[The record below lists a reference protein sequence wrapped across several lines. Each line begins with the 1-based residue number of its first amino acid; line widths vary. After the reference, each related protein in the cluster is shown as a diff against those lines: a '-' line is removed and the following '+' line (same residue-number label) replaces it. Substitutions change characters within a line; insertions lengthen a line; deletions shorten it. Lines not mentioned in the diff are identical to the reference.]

1 LGVVGRRIC
10 GCLSNDLGDRV
21 PDSFRINRIDSSFR
35 RNRTLKKER
44 IMSTAALNP
53 AAPSASSFSR
63 NLRIFIRE
71 ARFEF
76 VRLLRTRPFSFSV
89 VGFPV
94 VFYIFFGLIMNRG
107 EHIGSV
113 SVAKYTLAGYSV
125 FGVVGASLF
134 AIGVGLSSE
143 LAAGWLDLKRASPMP
158 PIAYLLAKCTS
169 AMAFGVIIVNFLALL
184 AVAIGHVSLTLPE
197 YAGMIGLAVAG
208 AIPFACMGM
217 ALAMLIPANAAPG
230 IVNMIYLP
238 MSFCGGLWIPIM
250 FLPHFLQKLAVVM
263 PTYHLAQLML
273 SSFGYPSAGTASSHW
288 LGLLGFTLLMLG
300 IASIAN
306 RRLEQNS

>member
-1 LGVVGRRIC
+1 MFLPAAG
-10 GCLSNDLGDRV
+10 
-21 PDSFRINRIDSSFR
+21 FE
-35 RNRTLKKER
+35 KER
-44 IMSTAALNP
+44 TMSTAALSLT
-53 AAPSASSFSR
+53 AAFRANSLSR
-63 NLRIFIRE
+63 NLRIFVRE

-94 VFYIFFGLIMNRG
+94 VFYVFFGLIMNRG
-107 EHIGSV
+107 EHIGGV

-134 AIGVGLSSE
+134 AIGVGLASE
-143 LAAGWLDLKRASPMP
+143 LNAGWLDLKRASPMP
-158 PIAYLLAKCTS
+158 PIAYVLAKCSS
-169 AMAFGVIIVNFLALL
+169 AMAFGVIIVNILAVL

-197 YAGMIGLAVAG
+197 YARMMGLTVAG

-217 ALAMLIPANAAPG
+217 ALALLIPANAAPG

-238 MSFCGGLWIPIM
+238 MSFCGGLWVPIM
-250 FLPHFLQKLAVVM
+250 FLPHFMQKVAVLM

-273 SSFGYPSAGTASSHW
+273 SSFGYPSAGSTLSHW
-288 LGLLGFTLLMLG
+288 FGLLGFTLLVLG
-300 IASIAN
+300 IASIAA

>member
-1 LGVVGRRIC
+1 
-10 GCLSNDLGDRV
+10 
-21 PDSFRINRIDSSFR
+21 
-35 RNRTLKKER
+35 
-44 IMSTAALNP
+44 MSTAALNLA
-53 AAPSASSFSR
+53 AAPSANSFSR

-158 PIAYLLAKCTS
+158 PIAYVLAKCSS
-169 AMAFGVIIVNFLALL
+169 AMAFGVIIVNFLAVL
-184 AVAIGHVSLTLPE
+184 AVAFGHVSLTLPE
-197 YAGMIGLAVAG
+197 YARMMGLTVAG

-250 FLPHFLQKLAVVM
+250 FLPTFLQKIAVVM

-288 LGLLGFTLLMLG
+288 FGLLGFTLLVLG
-300 IASIAN
+300 IASIAA